1 MAKTGSWAWGLIIS
15 YLSKSS
21 PNKSITIIQY
31 THQGGGLFALLN
43 LWCHVTDP
51 YCPEHIYP
59 NVTDRMTKIMTP
71 VDIWYPTKIIIIL
84 WTCTVFYFNFL
95 FPFFFISFIVD
106 KSLLWEEKVNQ
117 SYSMLLYSSSAAS
130 LFTNHHER
138 QLYIGPRKSL
148 GSWENGPR
156 VNVTYLFIVMTSSD
170 KMDAVWSW
178 ISHNINE
185 KK

>member
-1 MAKTGSWAWGLIIS
+1 MARTGSWAWGLIIS

-59 NVTDRMTKIMTP
+59 SVTDRMTKIMTP

-95 FPFFFISFIVD
+95 FPFFLFRLESISHFY
-106 KSLLWEEKVNQ
+106 EKKRWINPTQ
-117 SYSMLLYSSSAAS
+117 CYSTHLVRHLYSQITMKGSCISGHAS
-130 LFTNHHER
+130 LWAR
-138 QLYIGPRKSL
+138 GRMGL
-148 GSWENGPR
+148 
-156 VNVTYLFIVMTSSD
+156 V
-170 KMDAVWSW
+170 
-178 ISHNINE
+178 
-185 KK
+185 